1 MLLFQESPE
10 QPSCPHSSSAASW
23 PVAMETHWHSTL
35 ASPNQ
40 VSPGATLTLGA
51 VLETLSAQSSVLP
64 LLFPLG
70 CYLAFAVGLVGGPGA
85 RPWESS
91 MVMNYSRGKKTLPG
105 STPPAPKGSFRGFP
119 QTAQLWAPMPLSS
132 FSVVP
137 RSWWG
142 ATTRPCASSASS
154 WEQGLGCQ
162 WDLWGQGR
170 SWLRAL
176 RCTQRSG
183 VLLGPPTLPVTLQS
197 HGWPHLPALTR
208 RPGRAEFRLFVHG
221 PSWQHWHSSRRL

>member
-1 MLLFQESPE
+1 MLLSQESPE
-10 QPSCPHSSSAASW
+10 QPSCPHSSSAASL
-23 PVAMETHWHSTL
+23 ASCHGDTL
-35 ASPNQ
+35 AQHSGQPQ
-40 VSPGATLTLGA
+40 PGQTRGHPDPRCCPGDTLCSVFCPPPPLPPWLLLGLRSWA
-51 VLETLSAQSSVLP
+51 
-64 LLFPLG
+64 G
-70 CYLAFAVGLVGGPGA
+70 GGPGA

-91 MVMNYSRGKKTLPG
+91 VVMNYSRGKKTLPG

-119 QTAQLWAPMPLSS
+119 QTAWLWGPMPLSS

-142 ATTRPCASSASS
+142 AATRPCASSTSS
-154 WEQGLGCQ
+154 WEHGLGCRQ
-162 WDLWGQGR
+162 ALWGQGR

-183 VLLGPPTLPVTLQS
+183 VLLGPPTLPATLQS
-197 HGWPHLPALTR
+197 HGWPHLPGLTR